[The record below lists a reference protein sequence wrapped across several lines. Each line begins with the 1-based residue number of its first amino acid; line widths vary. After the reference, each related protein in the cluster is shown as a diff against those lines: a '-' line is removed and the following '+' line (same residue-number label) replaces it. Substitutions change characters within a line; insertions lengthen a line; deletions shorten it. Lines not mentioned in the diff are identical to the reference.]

1 MKKGISIWSLTSR
14 EPDEFFSLAKECGY
28 DGVEVGIGNSGPLRL
43 DSSEKE
49 LTELKKKADEY
60 GMPLYSLVYDFCWHN
75 PLSASDPDV
84 RQKGEQNVIRELE
97 IASILG
103 CDTLLVIPGM
113 VKNPGEP
120 NSEIVPYD
128 VAYDRAFEAVCRL
141 SEHAEK
147 YGVNM
152 ALENVGNKL
161 LLSPLEMR
169 DFIDKVGSP
178 KVKAYFDVGNVMRT
192 GYAEHWIDILG
203 DRIAKVHFKDS
214 RMEAGGALVS
224 TDILD
229 GETNYPAVM
238 KSLRAIGYDD
248 WVTAEIFPKGDRDRK
263 EFLTTNALAMDKIIK
278 EM

>member
-1 MKKGISIWSLTSR
+1 MKKGISIWSLPSR

-28 DGVEVGIGNSGPLRL
+28 DGVEVGIGNTGPLRL

-49 LTELKKKADEY
+49 LFDFKKKADEY
-60 GMPLYSLVYDFCWHN
+60 DMPLYSLVYDFCWHN
-75 PLSASDPDV
+75 PLSASDPEV
-84 RQKGEQNVIRELE
+84 RKKGEANIVRELE

-103 CDTLLVIPGM
+103 CDTLLVIPGI
-113 VKNPGEP
+113 VANPGEP
-120 NSEIVPYD
+120 NSEVVRYD
-128 VAYDRAFEAVCRL
+128 VAYDRALDSICRL

-147 YGVNM
+147 YNVNM
-152 ALENVGNKL
+152 ALENVGSKL
-161 LLSPLEMR
+161 LLSPIETR

-178 KVKAYFDVGNVMRT
+178 RVKAYFDVGNVMRF

-203 DRIAKVHFKDS
+203 DRIVKVHFKDS

-229 GETNYPAVM
+229 GQTNYAAVM